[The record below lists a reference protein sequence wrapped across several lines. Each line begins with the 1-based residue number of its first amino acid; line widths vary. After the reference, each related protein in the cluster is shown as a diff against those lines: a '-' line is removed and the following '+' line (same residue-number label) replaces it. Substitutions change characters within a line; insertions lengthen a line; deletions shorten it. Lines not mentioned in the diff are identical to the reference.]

1 MPPPGVPGELLKER
15 MVSLRMKKRV
25 WDGIRANETRSKIS
39 NNMKALP
46 DSFLYE
52 SLGHD
57 NKRACQLEST
67 RAIIHE
73 SMRVREDECSR
84 ARRYES
90 MTS

>member
-1 MPPPGVPGELLKER
+1 MGAYALAWDEERARGEKWGL
-15 MVSLRMKKRV
+15 
-25 WDGIRANETRSKIS
+25 RANETRSKTSS
-39 NNMKALP
+39 NIKALP

-57 NKRACQLEST
+57 SKRACQLEST
-67 RAIIHE
+67 RARIHE

-84 ARRYES
+84 AHKYES

>member
-1 MPPPGVPGELLKER
+1 MGAYAFAWDEERARGEKGGL
-15 MVSLRMKKRV
+15 
-25 WDGIRANETRSKIS
+25 RANETRSKSSS
-39 NNMKALP
+39 NIKALP

-57 NKRACQLEST
+57 SKRACQLEST